1 MKANLRTFEKVGP
14 RGQAARLF
22 SIMPAFAAVRTFL
35 HSACLLTAAL
45 LAGPLV
51 AQAQEAQDAPGYEKE
66 FTYGINLNTN
76 AGLIGG
82 AAIRS
87 TRRLNDDWARF
98 WLLEGVEVK
107 SRKEQRYQNNI
118 GGIYVR
124 GKTNYLFA
132 LRPTFGI
139 QRTIFRKAAESGVE
153 VDGMLGAGPSIGLL
167 LPYYIYYDY
176 TVKDPGNPNPRQ
188 DIRAEPYDPS
198 LHDDVNRIYDR
209 APIFSGIG
217 NLKPN
222 VGAHVR
228 GAFNF
233 EYGRYRDAV
242 AGVEVGMLVEAYTKR
257 LVTLQLLNTP
267 DDQLNNQLFTSVYV
281 TLYIG
286 SRK

>member
-1 MKANLRTFEKVGP
+1 MRSNLRTFGKGGRLLP
-14 RGQAARLF
+14 ARLF
-22 SIMPAFAAVRTFL
+22 SFMSASAAVRTL
-35 HSACLLTAAL
+35 LCSASLLTAAL
-45 LAGPLV
+45 LASTA
-51 AQAQEAQDAPGYEKE
+51 AQAQEAQEAPAYEKE

-82 AAIRS
+82 VAVRS
-87 TRRLNDDWARF
+87 TRRLSDDWSRF

-107 SRKEQRYQNNI
+107 SRKEQRFQNNL
-118 GGIYVR
+118 GGIFVR

-132 LRPTFGI
+132 LRPTFGL

-153 VDGMLGAGPSIGLL
+153 VDALFGAGPSIGFL

-176 TVKDPGNPNPRQ
+176 TPTDPNAPNSSRQ
-188 DIRAEPYDPS
+188 DIRAEQYDPVKHNE
-198 LHDDVNRIYDR
+198 LGRIYDR

-217 NLKPN
+217 KVKPN
-222 VGAHVR
+222 PGAHIR

-242 AGVEVGMLVEAYTKR
+242 AGLEVGMLVEAYTKR
-257 LVTLQLLNTP
+257 LETLNLIGIP
-267 DDQLNNQLFTSVYV
+267 SDKLNNQLFTSVYA

-286 SRK
+286 TRK

>member
-1 MKANLRTFEKVGP
+1 M
-14 RGQAARLF
+14 
-22 SIMPAFAAVRTFL
+22 RTFL
-35 HSACLLTAAL
+35 YSACLLTAAL
-45 LAGPLV
+45 LVSSA

-107 SRKEQRYQNNI
+107 SRKEQRVQNNV
-118 GGIYVR
+118 GGVYVR

-132 LRPTFGI
+132 LRPSVGV

-153 VDGMLGAGPSIGLL
+153 VDALLGAGPSIGLL
-167 LPYYIYYDY
+167 LPYYIYFDY
-176 TVKDPGNPNPRQ
+176 TVRDPQGGPSTE
-188 DIRAEPYDPS
+188 DIRAEQYDPIK
-198 LHDDVNRIYDR
+198 HDDVSKIYDR

-217 NLKPN
+217 DVKPRI
-222 VGAHVR
+222 GGHLR
-228 GAFNF
+228 GALNF

-242 AGVEVGMLVEAYTKR
+242 AGVEAGVLVEAYTKR
-257 LVTLQLLNTP
+257 LVTLQLRNTP
-267 DDQLNNQLFTSVYV
+267 DSQINDNVFTSVYV

>member
-1 MKANLRTFEKVGP
+1 MRPNLRTFEEGSRRLP
-14 RGQAARLF
+14 ARLF
-22 SIMPAFAAVRTFL
+22 SIMPAPAAVRTFIL
-35 HSACLLTAAL
+35 SASLLTAAL
-45 LAGPLV
+45 LASTA
-51 AQAQEAQDAPGYEKE
+51 AQAQEAQEAPAYEKE

-82 AAIRS
+82 VAVRS
-87 TRRLNDDWARF
+87 TRRLSDNWSRF

-107 SRKEQRYQNNI
+107 SRKEQRYQNTL
-118 GGIYVR
+118 GGVYVR

-132 LRPTFGI
+132 LRPTIGL

-153 VDGMLGAGPSIGLL
+153 VDALFGAGPSIGFL

-176 TVKDPGNPNPRQ
+176 TPNDPNNPNPNTRQ
-188 DIRAEPYDPS
+188 DIRAEQYDPAK
-198 LHDDVNRIYDR
+198 HQDVGSIYDR

-217 NLKPN
+217 NVKPN

-257 LVTLQLLNTP
+257 LETLNMP
-267 DDQLNNQLFTSVYV
+267 GIASDKLNNQLFTSVYA

>member
-1 MKANLRTFEKVGP
+1 M
-14 RGQAARLF
+14 F
-22 SIMPAFAAVRTFL
+22 SFLPASAAVRPFFY
-35 HSACLLTAAL
+35 SAILLPAAL
-45 LAGPLV
+45 LVASA
-51 AQAQEAQDAPGYEKE
+51 AQAQEAQDAPSYEKE

-82 AAIRS
+82 VAVRS

-107 SRKEQRYQNNI
+107 SRKEQRIQNSI
-118 GGIYVR
+118 GGVYVQ

-132 LRPTFGI
+132 LRPTVGV
-139 QRTIFRKAAESGVE
+139 QRTLFRKAAESGVE
-153 VDGMLGAGPSIGLL
+153 VDAMFGAGPSIGLL

-176 TVKDPGNPNPRQ
+176 TPKPDPQSNPNPRE
-188 DIRAEPYDPS
+188 DIRAEQYDPVK
-198 LHDDVNRIYDR
+198 HYEQNKIYDR

-217 NLKPN
+217 NVKPN
-222 VGAHVR
+222 VGAHLR
-228 GAFNF
+228 GALNF

-242 AGVEVGMLVEAYTKR
+242 AGIEAGFLVEAYTKR
-257 LVTLQLLNTP
+257 LVTMNVTGVP
-267 DDQLNNQLFTSVYV
+267 ENRLNNNLFNSVYV

>member
-1 MKANLRTFEKVGP
+1 
-14 RGQAARLF
+14 
-22 SIMPAFAAVRTFL
+22 MPAPAAVRTFIL
-35 HSACLLTAAL
+35 STSLLTAAL
-45 LAGPLV
+45 LAST
-51 AQAQEAQDAPGYEKE
+51 AARAQEAQEAPAYEKE

-82 AAIRS
+82 VAVRS
-87 TRRLNDDWARF
+87 TRRLSDNWSRF

-107 SRKEQRYQNNI
+107 SRREQRRQSSF
-118 GGIYVR
+118 GGVYVS

-132 LRPTFGI
+132 LRPTVGL

-153 VDGMLGAGPSIGLL
+153 VDALFGAGPSIGFL

-176 TVKDPGNPNPRQ
+176 APLDPNNPNPNARQ
-188 DIRAEPYDPS
+188 DIRAEQYDPDK
-198 LHDDVNRIYDR
+198 HGNVGQIYDR

-217 NLKPN
+217 NVKPN
-222 VGAHVR
+222 VGAHMR

-257 LVTLQLLNTP
+257 LETLNMPGIASDKLNS
-267 DDQLNNQLFTSVYV
+267 QLFTSVYA